1 MKLSE
6 AKIEDDKI
14 ILKFDSRMYGI
25 GDDITFENGLK
36 LWTNQKQVCDDLI
49 NTAYSISNKLEFDLD
64 HNKLNTKKHEISSR
78 SKNLQ

>member
-14 ILKFDSRMYGI
+14 ILKFDYRMYGI
-25 GDDITFENGLK
+25 GDDIIFVNDLK
-36 LWTNQKQVCDDLI
+36 LWTNPKQVCEDLI

-64 HNKLNTKKHEISSR
+64 HNKLNTKKV
-78 SKNLQ
+78 